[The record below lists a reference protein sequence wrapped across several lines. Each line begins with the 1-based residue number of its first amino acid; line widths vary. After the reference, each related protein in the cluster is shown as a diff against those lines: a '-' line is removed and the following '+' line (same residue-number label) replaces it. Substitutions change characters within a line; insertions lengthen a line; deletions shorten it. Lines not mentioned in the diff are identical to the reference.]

1 MPGRALHGMPK
12 TFDDAGVSFTSH
24 EAASPISRR
33 RTIAALVS
41 GATLVAIGLWG
52 FGPTLAAGISRAGDS
67 PIAFFLGQS
76 ARSRNSEWG
85 GRAIRTVMLD
95 PDAPARHMHS
105 NAAKAAKAAHETASF
120 AAPGRSVCVRLCDGY
135 FFPNAG
141 PADGDAD
148 SAASCASL
156 CPGAPTE
163 VFYQPSGSDA
173 IDDATSASGKR
184 YTALPVAF
192 RYRAKLD
199 NTCSCGGN
207 ASVDQSLALLNDMT
221 LRKGDSVMTAAGV
234 RVFRGA
240 GYAPYGLRDF
250 TALAQTS
257 MPRDKRDVL
266 IAIERASRPR
276 NGTTVVAIAQ
286 PRRRVAS
293 AATPARSGDEIRF
306 ISAPNS
312 AN

>member
-1 MPGRALHGMPK
+1 MTGRAIHGMPK
-12 TFDDAGVSFTSH
+12 TFDAARVSFTSF
-24 EAASPISRR
+24 EAAPHAPRR
-33 RTIAALVS
+33 RAIAALVC

-67 PIAFFLGQS
+67 PIAFFLSQS
-76 ARSRNSEWG
+76 ARSRDSDWIG
-85 GRAIRTVMLD
+85 GATRAVALD
-95 PDAPARHMHS
+95 PDLPAKRKHS
-105 NAAKAAKAAHETASF
+105 NGARVATANSAAT
-120 AAPGRSVCVRLCDGY
+120 AAPGRAVCVRLCDGF

-141 PADGDAD
+141 RADGNAD

-192 RYRAKLD
+192 RYRTKLD

-207 ASVDQSLALLNDMT
+207 ASVDQSLALLNDVT
-221 LRKGDSVMTAAGV
+221 LRKGDSVMTPAGV
-234 RVFRGA
+234 RVFRGSRN
-240 GYAPYGLRDF
+240 APYGRGDF
-250 TALAQTS
+250 TALAQAS

-276 NGTTVVAIAQ
+276 NGTTVVAVAQ

-293 AATPARSGDEIRF
+293 AATNARAGDEIRF
-306 ISAPNS
+306 ISATNA